1 MGAETLAKFEAT
13 CRPLYYNCV
22 HVTVNAGLTYYF
34 VPAFD
39 GRSSMTSL
47 PIMVRNYTIFMGSFA
62 FGPSRGNYY
71 VLTPFRLQ
79 TSKGSRGCIMF
90 LLFCD
95 SCTSIF
101 LFFQCKLVEVFF
113 NDFHSSV
120 PHTVMGNPL
129 SAGGFLA
136 CR

>member
-62 FGPSRGNYY
+62 FAPSRSNYY
-71 VLTPFRLQ
+71 VLTPFRFAN

-95 SCTSIF
+95 SRTCIF
-101 LFFQCKLVEVFF
+101 LFFFQCKLVEVFF
-113 NDFHSSV
+113 NDFHFSV
-120 PHTVMGNPL
+120 PHAL
-129 SAGGFLA
+129 SAEGFLA